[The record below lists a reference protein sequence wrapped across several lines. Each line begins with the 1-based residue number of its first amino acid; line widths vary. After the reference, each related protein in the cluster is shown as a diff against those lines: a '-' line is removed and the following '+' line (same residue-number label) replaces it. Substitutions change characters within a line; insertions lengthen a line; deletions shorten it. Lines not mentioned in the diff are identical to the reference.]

1 MSSMRLTGT
10 PSWLNIKQRS
20 ARARGGDD
28 PSRGPQEPVRRVWA
42 IGGGKGGIGKSF
54 LAVNLATVAA
64 RMGWRVLLIDAD
76 LSGANLHTCLGV
88 RGGNRVNL
96 SDYLYDR
103 VVDIDKAVIDTSV
116 PGLRLIMGA
125 LDHTGMAET
134 SRAQRENLF
143 QALGKLP
150 VDLVVFDLAAGA
162 DRATLDFFLETD
174 EGVIIATPEPTSIEN
189 AYGFLRAA
197 FYRRLARTMSTSPIR
212 DLIREAM
219 DRRNERGIRTPT
231 DLFKEIGELD
241 QDEETRFRQA
251 LEDFRPRLVVNQ
263 VRDSEE
269 IKLGFSM
276 RSVCRKF
283 FGINLEYLGY
293 ICFDDAVWR
302 SVKESRP
309 LVLAYPQS
317 DAALYI
323 RRIVHKMLGS

>member
-1 MSSMRLTGT
+1 MRLTGT

-64 RMGWRVLLIDAD
+64 RTGWRVLLIDAD

-219 DRRNERGIRTPT
+219 DRRNERGIRTPA
-231 DLFKEIGELD
+231 DLFKEIGQLD
-241 QDEETRFRQA
+241 PDEETRFRQA
-251 LEDFRPRLVVNQ
+251 LENFRPRLVVNQ

>member
-1 MSSMRLTGT
+1 MRLTGT

-28 PSRGPQEPVRRVWA
+28 PSRGLQEPVRRVWA

-64 RMGWRVLLIDAD
+64 RTGWRVLLIDAD

-103 VVDIDKAVIDTSV
+103 VVDIDKAVIDTAV

-219 DRRNERGIRTPT
+219 DRRNERGIRTPA
-231 DLFKEIGELD
+231 DLFKEIGQLD
-241 QDEETRFRQA
+241 PDEETRFRQA

>member
-1 MSSMRLTGT
+1 
-10 PSWLNIKQRS
+10 
-20 ARARGGDD
+20 
-28 PSRGPQEPVRRVWA
+28 VRRVWA

-103 VVDIDKAVIDTSV
+103 VVDIDKAVIDTAV

-231 DLFKEIGELD
+231 DLFKEIGQLD
-241 QDEETRFRQA
+241 PDEETRFRQA
-251 LEDFRPRLVVNQ
+251 LENFRPRLVVNQ

>member
-1 MSSMRLTGT
+1 MRLTGT

-103 VVDIDKAVIDTSV
+103 VVDIDKAVIDTAV

-231 DLFKEIGELD
+231 DLFKEIGQLD
-241 QDEETRFRQA
+241 QDEEARFRQA

>member
-10 PSWLNIKQRS
+10 PNWLNIKQRAVRS
-20 ARARGGDD
+20 RGGDD
-28 PSRGPQEPVRRVWA
+28 PSHAPKEPVRRVWA
-42 IGGGKGGIGKSF
+42 IGSGKGGIGKSF

-64 RMGWRVLLIDAD
+64 RTGWRVLLIDAD
-76 LSGANLHTCLGV
+76 LAGANLHTCLGV

-103 VVDIDKAVIDTSV
+103 VVDIEKAAIDTSV

-143 QALGKLP
+143 QALRKLP

-174 EGVIIATPEPTSIEN
+174 EGVIVATPEPTSIEN

-212 DLIREAM
+212 DLIRESM

-231 DLFKEIGELD
+231 DLLNEIGQLD
-241 QDEETRFRQA
+241 RDEEARFRQA
-251 LEDFRPRLVVNQ
+251 LEDFCPRLVVNQ

-276 RSVCRKF
+276 SSVCRKY

-302 SVKESRP
+302 SIKERRP

-323 RRIVHKMLGS
+323 RRIVHKMLGT

>member
-1 MSSMRLTGT
+1 MRLTGT

-20 ARARGGDD
+20 ARSRGDD

-64 RMGWRVLLIDAD
+64 RTGWRVLLIDAD

>member
-1 MSSMRLTGT
+1 MRLTGT

-103 VVDIDKAVIDTSV
+103 VVDIDKAVIDTAV

-231 DLFKEIGELD
+231 DLFKEIGQLD
-241 QDEETRFRQA
+241 PDEETRFRQA
-251 LEDFRPRLVVNQ
+251 LENFRPRLVVNQ

>member
-20 ARARGGDD
+20 ARPRGGDD

-64 RMGWRVLLIDAD
+64 RAGWRVLLIDAD
-76 LSGANLHTCLGV
+76 LAGANLHTCLGV

-103 VVDIDKAVIDTSV
+103 VVDIDKAAIDTSV

-134 SRAQRENLF
+134 SRAQREHLF
-143 QALGKLP
+143 QALRKLP

-219 DRRNERGIRTPT
+219 DRRNERGLRTPM
-231 DLFKEIGELD
+231 DLFKEIGQLD
-241 QDEETRFRQA
+241 RDEEARFRQA

-263 VRDSEE
+263 VRESEE

-302 SVKESRP
+302 SIKERQP

-323 RRIVHKMLGS
+323 RRIVHKMLGT

>member
-1 MSSMRLTGT
+1 MRLTGT

-64 RMGWRVLLIDAD
+64 RTGWRVLLIDAD

-219 DRRNERGIRTPT
+219 DRRNERGIRTPA
-231 DLFKEIGELD
+231 DLFKEIGQLD
-241 QDEETRFRQA
+241 PDEETRFRQA